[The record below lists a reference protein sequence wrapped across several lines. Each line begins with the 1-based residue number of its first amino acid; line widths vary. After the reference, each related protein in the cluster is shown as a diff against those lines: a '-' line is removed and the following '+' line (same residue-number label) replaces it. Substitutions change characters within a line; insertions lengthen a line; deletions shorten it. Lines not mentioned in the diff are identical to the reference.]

1 MDGPFR
7 GEITALEVAN
17 CFEVLH
23 GDALVVLGAAGEDS
37 AVGGAVGGEGRV
49 EPFGGLGGNGVEV
62 GVEEDGREGRVGAGP
77 CEEEEGFSGDEV
89 EGLVVDGDGLGLG
102 FEVGDGGGVVWVW
115 VGGVDSE
122 IVLEA
127 GDGVVFF
134 LLLSLMLMFGMG
146 KGCGGKKESDE
157 EYE

>member
-1 MDGPFR
+1 MDGAR
-7 GEITALEVAN
+7 GGEVTALEVADG
-17 CFEVLH
+17 FEVLH

-49 EPFGGLGGNGVEV
+49 EPLGGLGGDGVEV

-89 EGLVVDGDGLGLG
+89 EGSVVEGDGLGLG
-102 FEVGDGGGVVWVW
+102 FEEGDGGGVVWVW

-122 IVLEA
+122 VVLEA
-127 GDGVVFF
+127 GDGVIF
-134 LLLSLMLMFGMG
+134 LLLLMFGMG
-146 KGCGGKKESDE
+146 LYCGEKKESDE
-157 EYE
+157 ETE